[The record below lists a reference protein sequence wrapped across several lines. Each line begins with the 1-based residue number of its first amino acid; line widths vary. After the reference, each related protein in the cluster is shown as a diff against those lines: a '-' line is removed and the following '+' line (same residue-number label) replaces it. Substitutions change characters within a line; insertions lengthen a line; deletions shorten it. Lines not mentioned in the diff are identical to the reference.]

1 MKVKFSSDELKE
13 FAEQL
18 PDLNITNDA
27 TARNL
32 RNSSLLL
39 LSTVT
44 EGEYEDITEIN
55 VDKLIS
61 DYIENTDSEPSE
73 ASIQTYKSRFNSLI
87 TKFFEYKQPGESS
100 DMDSAPKGMG
110 LPSHYLKKK
119 WKKNTQEATAV
130 PESSAGLTGKIATNH
145 TFDTQFL
152 LRPET
157 GLSIELKGLPLD
169 LTNEEAERIA
179 SFLKIYVRPQ

>member
-1 MKVKFSSDELKE
+1 MTIKFSSDELKE

-39 LSTVT
+39 LSTVA
-44 EGEYEDITEIN
+44 EGEYDDITDIN

-61 DYIENTDSEPSE
+61 DYIESTDNVPSE

-87 TKFFEYKQPGESS
+87 AKFFEYKQPSASS
-100 DMDSAPKGMG
+100 SRDSALKGLG
-110 LPSHYLKKK
+110 LPPHYLKKN

-130 PESSAGLTGKIATNH
+130 SGSSAGLTGNIATNH
-145 TFDTQFL
+145 TFDAQFL

-157 GLSIELKGLPLD
+157 GLSIEFKGLPLD

-179 SFLKIYVRPQ
+179 SFLKIYARPQ